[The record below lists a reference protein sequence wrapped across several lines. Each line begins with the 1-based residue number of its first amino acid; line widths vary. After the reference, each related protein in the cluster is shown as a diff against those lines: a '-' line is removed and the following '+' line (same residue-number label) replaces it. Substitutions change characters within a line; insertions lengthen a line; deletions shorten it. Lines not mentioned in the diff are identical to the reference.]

1 MQALYGWSLE
11 WFEEGEQWVSH
22 KKKNLRAIFKSTD
35 IVAI

>member
-1 MQALYGWSLE
+1 MRVV
-11 WFEEGEQWVSH
+11 EEGEQWVSH